1 MNMNVAQRLI
11 LGEQTISHVQSN
23 DKLTAWMAGGIQ
35 KQLTWKETP
44 VWGGIWWFIF
54 DMYTGAHPRRQ
65 TEAGEVQNQ
74 AHVLII

>member
-11 LGEQTISHVQSN
+11 LGEQTISHVQSY
-23 DKLTAWMAGGIQ
+23 DKLTAGRGGIQ
-35 KQLTWKETP
+35 KQFTWKETP

-54 DMYTGAHPRRQ
+54 DMYTGAPPRRQ
-65 TEAGEVQNQ
+65 TKAGEVQNQ

>member
-23 DKLTAWMAGGIQ
+23 DKLTAGMGGGIQ

-44 VWGGIWWFIF
+44 VWGGICWFIF

>member
-23 DKLTAWMAGGIQ
+23 DKLTAGMGGGIQ

-44 VWGGIWWFIF
+44 V
-54 DMYTGAHPRRQ
+54 
-65 TEAGEVQNQ
+65 
-74 AHVLII
+74 